1 MVDVAKRGA
10 ELVLADQFCL
20 IAAEAGKIADIFKYR
35 PDEFGLS
42 RIAAFIAGFND
53 AVDETNEV
61 AVAYMAAERIRGRK

>member
-10 ELVLADQFCL
+10 ELVLTDQFCL
-20 IAAEAGKIADIFKYR
+20 MAAEAGKIADILKDR

-42 RIAAFIAGFND
+42 RIAAFIDGFND
-53 AVDETNEV
+53 IVNETNEI